1 MVRLTGLRTLLLFD
15 FKAVTQ
21 LAPLAA
27 LRELRAL
34 SVAGFDGLN
43 HPGGM
48 QLSICTA
55 CRRLQARHL
64 HAPATPCCCRAS
76 GIFVPGVVAGADA

>member
-27 LRELRAL
+27 LRELRTL

-55 CRRLQARHL
+55 CRRLQARHR
-64 HAPATPCCCRAS
+64 HACHALLCRAS
-76 GIFVPGVVAGADA
+76 GISENRCGGRR